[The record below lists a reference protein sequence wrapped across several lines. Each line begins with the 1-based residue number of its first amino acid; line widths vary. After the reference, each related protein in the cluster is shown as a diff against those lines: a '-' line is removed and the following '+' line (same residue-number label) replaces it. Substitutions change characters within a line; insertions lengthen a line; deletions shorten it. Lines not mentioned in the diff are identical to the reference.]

1 MGSKTKKSYAFGKFG
16 AGFGT
21 RVKSRFN
28 SVETEQRKKQNDH
41 LCQPET
47 MTGNRQQPG
56 NRFVP
61 ASDLPP

>member
-1 MGSKTKKSYAFGKFG
+1 MELNK
-16 AGFGT
+16 
-21 RVKSRFN
+21 
-28 SVETEQRKKQNDH
+28 EKKQNDH

-47 MTGNRQQPG
+47 TTGNRQQPG